1 MSAVAD
7 ARRVIV
13 ALDYANARA
22 AVAMA
27 RRLDPLACR
36 VKVGKE
42 LFTAAGPA
50 VVDELH
56 ALGHDVF
63 LDLKFHDIPNTVAGA
78 CRAAAALGVW
88 MVNVHA
94 LGGRRML
101 LAAREA
107 IEMAPARRPLLIA
120 VTVLTSMDD
129 ADLADIGI
137 DVPVAEQV
145 SRLALLAEDCALDG
159 VVCSARESAQLAALV
174 QVRRPGFALVT
185 PGIRP
190 VGHHIGHV
198 AGTAADDQRRVVTPA
213 EAIRA
218 GSTFLVIG
226 RPITAAADPNAVL
239 AAINVDID
247 PVLA

>member
-13 ALDYANARA
+13 ALDYANARDA
-22 AVAMA
+22 IAVA

-107 IEMAPARRPLLIA
+107 IDMVPGRRPLLIA
-120 VTVLTSMDD
+120 VTVLTSMDEL
-129 ADLADIGI
+129 DLADIGI

-159 VVCSARESAQLAALV
+159 VVCSARESMLLAQL
-174 QVRRPGFALVT
+174 RRPGFVLVT

-190 VGHHIGHV
+190 VDHV
-198 AGTAADDQRRVVTPA
+198 AGTVADDQRRVVTPA

-218 GSTFLVIG
+218 GSTYLVIG

-239 AAINVDID
+239 AAINADII